1 MRIADCW
8 RRLAPMR
15 KEKELLVDGRRLPV
29 SNLDKIFYPKT
40 GFTKGD
46 VINYYIRI
54 APMLLPHL
62 KDRPLTLKRYPNGV
76 EGMFFYEKRC
86 PSFRPNWFK
95 TAAIWSEGNNE
106 HINFCLAND
115 LPSLVWAA
123 NLADLELHT
132 FLSKKQNPNRPTMLV
147 FDLDPGPPA
156 NIIHCA
162 QVAFWL
168 KEIFDNMGL
177 ESFAKTTGSKGL
189 QLYVPLNG
197 SRVIFDE
204 TKRLARSLAER
215 LTREHPQQ
223 VVYDMKKSL
232 RKGKVLIDWSQND
245 EHKTTVCVYSLRA
258 KERPTVSTP
267 VRWDEVEEVARTR
280 RLEPLTFESA
290 QVLARVE
297 KHGDLFAPVL
307 SLKQKLPLMSH

>member
-1 MRIADCW
+1 
-8 RRLAPMR
+8 MR
-15 KEKELLVDGRRLPV
+15 KETELLVGGRRLPV
-29 SNLDKIFYPKT
+29 SNLDKIFYPKA

-54 APMLLPHL
+54 APVLLPHL

-86 PSFRPNWFK
+86 PTFRPNWFK

-156 NIIHCA
+156 DILNCV

-168 KEIFDNMGL
+168 KELFDNMGL

-197 SRVIFDE
+197 RVTFDE
-204 TKRLARSLAER
+204 TKKLARSLAER
-215 LTREHPQQ
+215 LTREHPQR

-258 KERPTVSTP
+258 KDRPTVSTP
-267 VRWDEVEEVARTR
+267 VTWPELVKAAKAADPDLLV
-280 RLEPLTFESA
+280 FDSA
-290 QVLARVE
+290 AVLRRVE
-297 KHGDLFAPVL
+297 KLGDLFEPVL
-307 SLKQKLPLMSH
+307 ALKQKLPAWDEVEVLA

>member
-1 MRIADCW
+1 
-8 RRLAPMR
+8 
-15 KEKELLVDGRRLPV
+15 VDGKRLPV
-29 SNLDKIFYPKT
+29 SNLDKIFYPKV

-54 APMLLPHL
+54 APVLLPHL

-86 PSFRPNWFK
+86 PTFRPSWFK
-95 TAAIWSEGNNE
+95 TAPIWSEGNNE

-132 FLSKKQNPNRPTMLV
+132 FLSKKQNPQRPTMLV

-156 NIIHCA
+156 TIINCA

-189 QLYVPLNG
+189 QLYVPLNIP
-197 SRVIFDE
+197 RVTFDE
-204 TKRLARSLAER
+204 TKKLARSLAER
-215 LTREHPQQ
+215 LTREHPRE

-245 EHKTTVCVYSLRA
+245 DHKTTVCVYSLRA
-258 KERPTVSTP
+258 KERPMVSTP
-267 VRWDEVEEVARTR
+267 VSWAELHKAFKTGKPDTLAFDAETVLRRVAK
-280 RLEPLTFESA
+280 F
-290 QVLARVE
+290 
-297 KHGDLFAPVL
+297 GDLFASVL
-307 SLKQKLPLMSH
+307 TLKQKLPKWDRVEAAV

>member
-1 MRIADCW
+1 
-8 RRLAPMR
+8 MR
-15 KEKELLVDGRRLPV
+15 KEKELLVDGKRLPV

-54 APMLLPHL
+54 APVLLPHL

-86 PSFRPNWFK
+86 PTFRPAWLK
-95 TAAIWSEGNNE
+95 TAPIWSEGNNE
-106 HINFCLAND
+106 DINFCLAND

-156 NIIHCA
+156 DIINCA
-162 QVAFWL
+162 QVAVWL
-168 KEIFDNMGL
+168 KQLLESMGL

-189 QLYVPLNG
+189 QLYAPLNVP
-197 SRVIFDE
+197 RVTFDQ
-204 TKRLARSLAER
+204 TKKLARALAEHI
-215 LTREHPQQ
+215 TREHPLH

-245 EHKTTVCVYSLRA
+245 DHKTTVCVYSLRA

-267 VRWDEVEEVARTR
+267 VTWQELHKALKTKNPEILAFEADHVLR
-280 RLEPLTFESA
+280 RV
-290 QVLARVE
+290 Q
-297 KHGDLFAPVL
+297 KMGDLFASVL
-307 SLKQKLPLMSH
+307 TLKQKFPEWDRVEVAA

>member
-1 MRIADCW
+1 M
-8 RRLAPMR
+8 
-15 KEKELLVDGRRLPV
+15 LVDGKRLPV

-54 APMLLPHL
+54 APVLLPHL

-86 PSFRPNWFK
+86 PTFRPAWLK

-106 HINFCLAND
+106 DINFCLAND

-132 FLSKKQNPNRPTMLV
+132 FLSRKQNPNRPSMLV

-156 NIIHCA
+156 NIINCA
-162 QVAFWL
+162 RVAFWL
-168 KEIFDNMGL
+168 KELLENMGL

-189 QLYVPLNG
+189 QLYVPLNVP
-197 SRVIFDE
+197 RVTFDQ
-204 TKRLARSLAER
+204 TKRLARAFAEHI
-215 LTREHPQQ
+215 TREHPQH

-245 EHKTTVCVYSLRA
+245 DHKTTVCVYSLRA

-267 VRWDEVEEVARTR
+267 VTWPELQKALKTKTPEMLAFEPDNVLR
-280 RLEPLTFESA
+280 RV
-290 QVLARVE
+290 Q
-297 KHGDLFAPVL
+297 KMGDLFSSVL
-307 SLKQKLPLMSH
+307 TLQQKLPEWDRVEVAA